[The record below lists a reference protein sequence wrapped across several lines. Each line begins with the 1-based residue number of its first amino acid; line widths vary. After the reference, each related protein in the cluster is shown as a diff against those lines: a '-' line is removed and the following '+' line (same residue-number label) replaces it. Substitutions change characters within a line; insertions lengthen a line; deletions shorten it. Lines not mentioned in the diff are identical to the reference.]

1 MITGLPDPLPSPGR
15 CQSSSARCIA
25 HIDYVGKG
33 AICKRKSRFVDR
45 IVIQAT
51 GEEKVAEL
59 LEKSYWDFVA
69 DKDAGD
75 LSGQLATVFFPAEKV
90 R

>member
-33 AICKRKSRFVDR
+33 AICKRKAGLLT